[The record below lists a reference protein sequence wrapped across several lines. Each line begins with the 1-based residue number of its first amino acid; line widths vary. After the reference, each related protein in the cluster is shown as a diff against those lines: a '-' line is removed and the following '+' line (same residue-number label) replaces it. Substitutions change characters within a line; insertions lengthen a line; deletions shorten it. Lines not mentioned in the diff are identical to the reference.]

1 MLYIE
6 PTRQINFTNTT
17 TGSKQD
23 KSQSVQKDSD
33 RGAVLGTLSGLAVLG
48 LSAIGLKKTSKM
60 SFEEALKKNGVEIK
74 DGIATLIKSGEK
86 FTGKMQRFEKKKPE
100 RKCRIC

>member
-48 LSAIGLKKTSKM
+48 LKT
-60 SFEEALKKNGVEIK
+60 V
-74 DGIATLIKSGEK
+74 
-86 FTGKMQRFEKKKPE
+86 
-100 RKCRIC
+100 